1 VIFFAVKEY
10 QVGNYGRVGN
20 HEAIMQSTFA
30 LIFAFLALALQPT
43 VPALAQPLNEGSN
56 KPAET
61 ASSNTLTD
69 PPSTYGYAGVRI
81 DKDAQG
87 FYFKAVEDGSPARK
101 SGLQTNDRIESFK
114 IDAPYVRI
122 YKSLSKT
129 ITYNPNRTILVTI
142 SRAGTKLQIP
152 LRVSSL
158 QDCPNEE
165 ILKAKRTERKRDSEG
180 VSYSQDLLVDAPEVP
195 QVIEF
200 FDSKTGPSSILLDK
214 RLDGLKVLSLPLD
227 DTGTQAKLTKLNLT
241 VASQIVS
248 VDDYNGIIYPF
259 PIGRDWY
266 ANRDLFYTLDYVRP
280 ESGEFAAIRD
290 KDGPPV
296 AREVPKI
303 LSDQE
308 IALRNSKFDGW
319 PPIVNTGLGQII
331 FDGRGGHLGPSID
344 PLSPLAHTWFYQ
356 NQNNFSSSKSDKLT
370 PALHALVRQTV
381 TLLNS
386 NALDTKTASSRLT
399 GEAKITGNS
408 IKAGWGEIPG
418 LGKFLKLDENQI
430 EVRLL
435 SEKCAVARV
444 KHMPPGTESYFYLVD
459 DDGWKI
465 SAIRT
470 PLEERKIAPGYDI
483 DEPSIDENWNRLEA
497 ERIRNYTP
505 AVKAA
510 LNASHDEQVRAA
522 RRSLMTDDEI
532 KVWFKHHQAEL
543 NVLAKQS
550 MTDLKL
556 GEFTNYRQFSYNS
569 LLPITGDPKVS
580 IAGRLK
586 ALELGAV
593 QKPKENNVY
602 LSYSNARYSES
613 GVLYSEDNCP
623 PPIGPYGTIWT
634 EKLADHWYLMRV
646 IDENQFPAIE
656 AHQVPKPTVKPIP

>member
-1 VIFFAVKEY
+1 
-10 QVGNYGRVGN
+10 
-20 HEAIMQSTFA
+20 MQRTVA
-30 LIFAFLALALQPT
+30 LIFACSALTLQLPAPT
-43 VPALAQPLNEGSN
+43 LAQAPGEGSS

-61 ASSNTLTD
+61 ASSNTLND

-81 DKDAQG
+81 DRDAKG
-87 FYFKAVEDGSPARK
+87 FFFQAVEDGSPARK
-101 SGLQTNDRIESFK
+101 SGLQTNDRLERFK

-129 ITYNPNRTILVTI
+129 ITYNPNKTINVTI
-142 SRAGTKLQIP
+142 SRAGAKLQIP

-165 ILKAKRTERKRDSEG
+165 ILKAKRAERKRDSEG

-227 DTGTQAKLTKLNLT
+227 DKGTQAKLKNLNLKIAPHV
-241 VASQIVS
+241 VA
-248 VDDYNGIIYPF
+248 VDDYNGIVYPF
-259 PIGRDWY
+259 PISSNWY
-266 ANRDLFYTLDYVRP
+266 ANRDLFYTLDYEKP
-280 ESGEFAAIRD
+280 ETGELAVIRD
-290 KDGPPV
+290 KDGRPV
-296 AREVPKI
+296 TREVQMI
-303 LSDQE
+303 LSQQE

-319 PPIVNTGLGQII
+319 PAIVHTGLGQII
-331 FDGRGGHLGPSID
+331 FDGRGGHLGPSIE
-344 PLSPLAHTWFYQ
+344 PLIPLAHTWFYQ
-356 NQNNFSSSKSDKLT
+356 NQNNFISNKDNELSQ
-370 PALHALVRQTV
+370 ALQALVRQTV
-381 TLLNS
+381 KALNA
-386 NALDTKTASSRLT
+386 NALDTKKASSKLT

-408 IKAGWGEIPG
+408 IKAGSEENPG

-430 EVRLL
+430 KVRLL
-435 SEKCAVARV
+435 SEACAVARV
-444 KHMPPGTESYFYLVD
+444 KHMPPGTESYFYIID
-459 DDGWKI
+459 DDGWKV

-522 RRSLMTDDEI
+522 RRSLMTDHEI
-532 KVWFKHHQAEL
+532 RVWFKYHQAEL

-569 LLPITGDPKVS
+569 LLPITGNPKVS
-580 IAGRLK
+580 ISGRLK

-634 EKLADHWYLMRV
+634 EKLADHWYIMRV

>member
-1 VIFFAVKEY
+1 
-10 QVGNYGRVGN
+10 
-20 HEAIMQSTFA
+20 MQSTFA
-30 LIFAFLALALQPT
+30 LIFACLALALQLT

-259 PIGRDWY
+259 PVGRDWY

-470 PLEERKIAPGYDI
+470 PLEERRFAPGLDI
-483 DEPSIDENWNRLEA
+483 EEPAPDANWNRFEA
-497 ERIRNYTP
+497 ERRLSFTP
-505 AVKAA
+505 AVRASWDAFHDGQARA
-510 LNASHDEQVRAA
+510 L
-522 RRSLMTDDEI
+522 RRSLMSDADI
-532 KVWFKHHQAEL
+532 RVWFKQHLADL
-543 NVLAKQS
+543 RVLAKQS
-550 MTDLKL
+550 MADLKV
-556 GEFTNYRQFSYNS
+556 GEFTDFRYFYNKS
-569 LLPITGDPKVS
+569 EQPVTSDPAVS
-580 IAGRLK
+580 IAGRLN
-586 ALELGAV
+586 ALELGV
-593 QKPKENNVY
+593 VHKLKEKNVY
-602 LSYSNARYSES
+602 LTFFSGRYSMS
-613 GVLYSEDNCP
+613 GLLYSEDNCP

-646 IDENQFPAIE
+646 IDDNQFRRVA
-656 AHQVPKPTVKPIP
+656 AHGGPKPTVKPVP